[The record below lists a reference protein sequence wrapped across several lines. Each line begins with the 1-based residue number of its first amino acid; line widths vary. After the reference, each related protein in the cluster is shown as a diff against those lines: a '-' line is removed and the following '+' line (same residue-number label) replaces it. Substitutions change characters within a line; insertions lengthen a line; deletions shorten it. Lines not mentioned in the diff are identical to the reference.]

1 MNVRFGLDRM
11 RLSTRGQSKHQT
23 GQSRQVMASRRS
35 RRKPLEQWIQTLI
48 KMKKSIG
55 RHWKGHKKQK
65 GIGGKV
71 ASSLLLGFLSTS
83 LSESPVHENILVCLL
98 EHSHPHQLYSI
109 LCILGASL
117 MAHPRGNF
125 LPRPISSQTSIY
137 FSSLSTWQHR
147 VYLLMVIHFFSSFL
161 TLQMF
166 QIFSS
171 QIIASL

>member
-1 MNVRFGLDRM
+1 MNTD
-11 RLSTRGQSKHQT
+11 SHQDEEIH
-23 GQSRQVMASRRS
+23 R
-35 RRKPLEQWIQTLI
+35 QTLE
-48 KMKKSIG
+48 
-55 RHWKGHKKQK
+55 RAQKQK

-109 LCILGASL
+109 LCILRPSL
-117 MAHPRGNF
+117 MAHPTGNF